1 MATREVGRK
10 YSMGYGHGA
19 WSKSGKMSNDT
30 DGPNDTR
37 EKYFIPPGNRI
48 GDTAVVRGSRFID
61 SRLSYRGEDETVPYK
76 LGELQFRPSGHYDS
90 PNRTNRQRTNKRP
103 EDGETLVRK
112 QRSIPSYNEEIPWRY
127 SVSVEDQNNNRNSPR
142 PFLDDHTFRVSRLPS
157 EPAKDQFVPKPSGH
171 LGKYH
176 KDVNSHANLYE
187 KESLFKSKSHQN
199 LSNKDEVYRKYSIPN
214 QSIPRPRP
222 AAGLSPQNS
231 FAPSIQELR
240 HLTNSQPK
248 TPKSDSMPIK
258 LPVSVERESISKV
271 SDNGEKHPKGSTEED
286 SFFEQLTAFV
296 KSKEKESGITHH
308 SATKQYPGYIPSP
321 QPEKVP
327 PSVRPT
333 PEAKSLA
340 PVKKLS
346 APSNPITLRVA
357 QKAGALN
364 SSIDYEEASRAEC
377 RSADPFYHQTQDSPM
392 RSTKGSSNMT
402 PALGQIND
410 VLPQGITPRLQTEP
424 KFYQEPPAAENRR
437 STSVIPPFESKQND
451 RACMQKVIIIDMGHY
466 YVRAGVLHND
476 ATKPDLC
483 LLNTIGMTSTGLLFG
498 DAVPQITDTEGG
510 EGLGNTSIVSPLR
523 QSQITSPI
531 TVKGVPIQKNFF
543 QAIFQRLNLHEY
555 GKSFKLLLCLPTRA
569 SALRPHFIDYFLGPI
584 AEAEGFG
591 IIESVATISAFRAAL
606 QTAKVLTCLV
616 ISLSADLEIIPL
628 AEGGLVE
635 LGRSTVALYGEEAL
649 CFLMKEMVKWNI
661 NLSEQEIECFGHY
674 IYQKAAFIENKET
687 KCHDIVIDLSQYA
700 PCPINKRISV
710 PAELRRKASDALL
723 RPEQACT
730 YDGEL
735 PPFKTL
741 LNRAIQ
747 SCSVDLR
754 GAICSNVLLIGEFA
768 DIEGLRERVS
778 EEMRTLMPEG
788 ASPPTVQVAGNAA
801 GSAYE
806 GACLLSTVLQGPRPP
821 RCPWFRFVDAKAW
834 SSMRLETGC
843 STSFSGT
850 RLLSRLNRDCPWP

>member
-1 MATREVGRK
+1 MVGYQWSSLFRVQVELRCICLEGDWSHLPISVTRIQAIATSVAPSTTPSAQSITVPHTQLLTQANTHTPTFTPREIHTRMATREVGRK

-48 GDTAVVRGSRFID
+48 GDTAVVRVRDHDLLIRGSLIGART
-61 SRLSYRGEDETVPYK
+61 RQCPTNWQ
-76 LGELQFRPSGHYDS
+76 GELQFRPSGHYDS

-103 EDGETLVRK
+103 EDGETL
-112 QRSIPSYNEEIPWRY
+112 
-127 SVSVEDQNNNRNSPR
+127 DQNNNRNSPR

-377 RSADPFYHQTQDSPM
+377 RSADPFYHQVM
-392 RSTKGSSNMT
+392 
-402 PALGQIND
+402 
-410 VLPQGITPRLQTEP
+410 
-424 KFYQEPPAAENRR
+424 
-437 STSVIPPFESKQND
+437 
-451 RACMQKVIIIDMGHY
+451 IIIAKPLFFSL
-466 YVRAGVLHND
+466 VEVLL
-476 ATKPDLC
+476 AISSVFLC
-483 LLNTIGMTSTGLLFG
+483 
-498 DAVPQITDTEGG
+498 
-510 EGLGNTSIVSPLR
+510 
-523 QSQITSPI
+523 
-531 TVKGVPIQKNFF
+531 
-543 QAIFQRLNLHEY
+543 
-555 GKSFKLLLCLPTRA
+555 
-569 SALRPHFIDYFLGPI
+569 
-584 AEAEGFG
+584 
-591 IIESVATISAFRAAL
+591 
-606 QTAKVLTCLV
+606 QT
-616 ISLSADLEIIPL
+616 LSA
-628 AEGGLVE
+628 
-635 LGRSTVALYGEEAL
+635 
-649 CFLMKEMVKWNI
+649 CN
-661 NLSEQEIECFGHY
+661 
-674 IYQKAAFIENKET
+674 
-687 KCHDIVIDLSQYA
+687 
-700 PCPINKRISV
+700 
-710 PAELRRKASDALL
+710 
-723 RPEQACT
+723 
-730 YDGEL
+730 
-735 PPFKTL
+735 
-741 LNRAIQ
+741 
-747 SCSVDLR
+747 
-754 GAICSNVLLIGEFA
+754 
-768 DIEGLRERVS
+768 
-778 EEMRTLMPEG
+778 
-788 ASPPTVQVAGNAA
+788 
-801 GSAYE
+801 
-806 GACLLSTVLQGPRPP
+806 
-821 RCPWFRFVDAKAW
+821 
-834 SSMRLETGC
+834 
-843 STSFSGT
+843 
-850 RLLSRLNRDCPWP
+850 

>member
-1 MATREVGRK
+1 
-10 YSMGYGHGA
+10 MGYGHGA
-19 WSKSGKMSNDT
+19 WSKSGKMSTGT
-30 DGPNDTR
+30 DGLNGTKG
-37 EKYFIPPGNRI
+37 KYFIPSGKRI
-48 GDTAVVRGSRFID
+48 GDTAFVRGSRFID

-76 LGELQFRPSGHYDS
+76 LGESQFRPSGYYDS
-90 PNRTNRQRTNKRP
+90 PNRTNRQRTNRRL

-112 QRSIPSYNEEIPWRY
+112 QRSIPYYNEEIPWRY
-127 SVSVEDQNNNRNSPR
+127 SVSVEDQNNNRNSQK
-142 PFLDDHTFRVSRLPS
+142 PFLDNHFFRVSRLPS

-176 KDVNSHANLYE
+176 KDVNSHENLYE

-199 LSNKDEVYRKYSIPN
+199 LSNRDEVHQKYSVPN
-214 QSIPRPRP
+214 QSISKPRPT
-222 AAGLSPQNS
+222 AGLSPQSS
-231 FAPSIQELR
+231 FAPSTQELR
-240 HLTNSQPK
+240 HLANSPPK
-248 TPKSDSMPIK
+248 TPKSDLMPIK
-258 LPVSVERESISKV
+258 LSVSAERESISKA
-271 SDNGEKHPKGSTEED
+271 SDKGERHPKGSTEED

-308 SATKQYPGYIPSP
+308 SATKQYPGYTPSP

-327 PSVRPT
+327 PSVRTT
-333 PEAKSLA
+333 PEAKCLA

-346 APSNPITLRVA
+346 APSNSITPRVA
-357 QKAGALN
+357 QKVGALN
-364 SSIDYEEASRAEC
+364 SSINYEEASHAKC
-377 RSADPFYHQTQDSPM
+377 LSADPFHHQTQDSPV
-392 RSTKGSSNMT
+392 RSTKGSSNIT
-402 PALGQIND
+402 PALGQRND
-410 VLPQGITPRLQTEP
+410 VLPQAITPRLQTEP
-424 KFYQEPPAAENRR
+424 KSYQELPDAENCR

-451 RACMQKVIIIDMGHY
+451 KKVIIIDMGHY

-483 LLNTIGMTSTGLLFG
+483 LLNAIGMTSTGLLFG

-510 EGLGNTSIVSPLR
+510 EGLGNTSIISPLR

-531 TVKGVPIQKNFF
+531 TVTGVPIQKNFF

-649 CFLMKEMVKWNI
+649 CFMMKEMVKWNI
-661 NLSEQEIECFGHY
+661 NLSEQEIKCFGHY

-687 KCHDIVIDLSQYA
+687 KCHDIVVDLSQYA

-778 EEMRTLMPEG
+778 EEMRMLMPEG